1 MNKAQL
7 IEQVAGQTA
16 LAKKTFRETVDAV
29 TSVMTNPCP
38 ERKKSF

>member
-7 IEQVAGQTA
+7 VEEISNQTA
-16 LAKKTFRETVDAV
+16 LAKKTFRETVDTVILAK
-29 TSVMTNPCP
+29 TNPCP